1 MSSCVRILLNNMICG
16 FERFGLGWIMRH
28 ILGCAVLFGATLSLF
43 AEEVTRAAVTVN
55 GWARVQVKADEWMV
69 RGQLIQE
76 SVYRSVVEE
85 RLKAQVRCLEADLEK
100 HSACVLE
107 VEVEEPVLYPKLR
120 KPAVAGLLKLHPEVR
135 GQSAPGPIIDPVTGL
150 PINKMFPGQI
160 PGLPDAVMPVGVPG
174 IPSLVPGVAPGQ
186 FVEENRVLWN
196 GMVMVSIVAPA
207 GSDQI
212 EKIMRLPGVHQFCGS
227 VALVPRLSNQKQMET
242 KAQRMALHQARRK
255 AEVLAELAGKTLGEV
270 VQVRDHLMN
279 KGNTLPASTIPTGSV
294 EVYSDLTVSFS
305 LQPQPASGDNE

>member
-150 PINKMFPGQI
+150 PVTSLFPGQM
-160 PGLPDAVMPVGVPG
+160 PGLPGAVMPVGVPG
-174 IPSLVPGVAPGQ
+174 IVPPQ
-186 FVEENRVLWN
+186 PPRENRVLWN
-196 GMVMVSIVAPA
+196 GMVMVSIVVPA

-212 EKIMRLPGVHQFCGS
+212 EKIMELPGVHQFGGA
-227 VALVPRLSNQKQMET
+227 VALAPRLSNQKQMEA
-242 KAQRMALHQARRK
+242 KAQRMAFHQARRK
-255 AEVLAELAGKTLGEV
+255 ATVLAELAGKALGEV
-270 VQVRDHLMN
+270 VQVQDHLKD
-279 KGNTLPASTIPTGSV
+279 KGNTLPASTVPAGSV
-294 EVYSDLTVSFS
+294 EMYSDLTVSFR
-305 LQPQPASGDNE
+305 LQPRPASEGNE